1 MRALVDT
8 RDADL
13 ASKDKEID
21 NLERETKSV
30 IKMKT
35 SLEIELQEL
44 RKQLNNTSSLAADTE
59 KSLKEKSSMID
70 NLQVALDARK
80 KEDTAIEA
88 LTSELDVKRKE
99 SEELQFKVKE
109 LQAEVEAKEYD
120 VNRAKSNRDELM
132 SHYEQEIKK
141 MNEKLTLE
149 RRETSKLREVM
160 QNTTPRKQDSSSEK
174 ELNMLREEVAK
185 KSE

>member
-1 MRALVDT
+1 MKWSTKKASDQQISNLNDEIENLKNDKKKMRALVDT

-13 ASKDKEID
+13 ASKEKEID

-70 NLQVALDARK
+70 NLQVHSL
-80 KEDTAIEA
+80 
-88 LTSELDVKRKE
+88 
-99 SEELQFKVKE
+99 
-109 LQAEVEAKEYD
+109 
-120 VNRAKSNRDELM
+120 
-132 SHYEQEIKK
+132 EI
-141 MNEKLTLE
+141 
-149 RRETSKLREVM
+149 
-160 QNTTPRKQDSSSEK
+160 
-174 ELNMLREEVAK
+174 
-185 KSE
+185 

>member
-1 MRALVDT
+1 MGKNDKKKMRALIDT

-13 ASKDKEID
+13 ASKDKEIE

-109 LQAEVEAKEYD
+109 
-120 VNRAKSNRDELM
+120 
-132 SHYEQEIKK
+132 
-141 MNEKLTLE
+141 
-149 RRETSKLREVM
+149 
-160 QNTTPRKQDSSSEK
+160 
-174 ELNMLREEVAK
+174 
-185 KSE
+185 